1 MRRVLIFV
9 PGLPMGGA
17 ERHSIDL
24 RHRLRERGYHVDL
37 LVFGPRR
44 SPAIL
49 AMEGVDPFMAIGAGG
64 MSKPGGWVRVHRAL
78 RESRPSV
85 ILAVNQT
92 PLIVSVVSRA
102 IRATRARIACVFHTT
117 LLRESEEQRL
127 GMFRGALRH
136 ADAIVYVSDNQRRI
150 WEGRNLQAMKTE
162 VILNGIDLGRFSANA
177 AERSTNRSRLGYADD
192 DFVVGAVAALRP
204 EKNHVQ
210 IIDAVAELRKR
221 GVPARGLLVGDGPMR
236 EAIVQRCRQHG
247 LEGQITLAGEQD
259 DVRPWVAACD
269 VGVLPSVAVETFSL
283 SAIEFLASGVPMVMS
298 DIGGASEI
306 VTAGRNGFL
315 FPPGDTPQLVDRL
328 FEVSVHEL
336 RRSLAE
342 HARPSVSHLAVDR
355 MVDQYEHL
363 LGTL

>member
-1 MRRVLIFV
+1 
-9 PGLPMGGA
+9 MGGA

-24 RHRLRERGYHVDL
+24 RHRLRQRGHHVDL

-49 AMEGVDPFMAIGAGG
+49 AMPGIDPFIAIGADG

-78 RESRPSV
+78 RETRPTV

-102 IRATRARIACVFHTT
+102 LRATRARIACVFHTT

-127 GMFRGALRH
+127 GLFRGALRR
-136 ADAIVYVSDNQRRI
+136 ADAIVYVSDNQRRL
-150 WEGRNLQAMKTE
+150 WEGRDLRAPRSE
-162 VILNGIDLGRFSANA
+162 VILNGIDLDRFSGGA
-177 AERSTNRSRLGYADD
+177 ADRAASRGRLGYTDD
-192 DFVVGAVAALRP
+192 DFVVGSVAALRP
-204 EKNHVQ
+204 EKNQVQ
-210 IIDAVAELRKR
+210 IIDAVADLRRR
-221 GVPARGLLVGDGPMR
+221 GVAARGLLVGDGPMR

-247 LEGQITLAGEQD
+247 LEEQITLAGEQD

-283 SAIEFLASGVPMVMS
+283 SALEFLASGVPMVMS

-306 VTAGRNGFL
+306 VENGRNGFL
-315 FPPGDTPQLVDRL
+315 FSPGDTPQLVDRL
-328 FEVSVHEL
+328 LDVSQPE
-336 RRSLAE
+336 RRVSFSAQ
-342 HARPSVSHLAVDR
+342 ARPSVQHLAIDR
-355 MVDQYEHL
+355 MVDQYEDL
-363 LGTL
+363 LRTL